1 MPLFRRQN
9 RRLVARSTTKNLL
22 LQPPAIG
29 DNAAM
34 QTEPPKTIRPKR
46 KVPIRIKWILVVA
59 AFAFA
64 FNWFAHPFERNPGFF
79 DRETFEAVVAKVR
92 AQMKPGESRAF
103 QLDLVSDANSLRP
116 IKPDEE
122 VSIAK
127 PGQVCATISPAGK
140 LKLTILTRMLWRIAA
155 YGFAYS
161 DEPLTPEL
169 GDNGWWFLDVPWLSE
184 TMPDRKIDDHWWKV
198 QAND

>member
-1 MPLFRRQN
+1 
-9 RRLVARSTTKNLL
+9 
-22 LQPPAIG
+22 
-29 DNAAM
+29 M
-34 QTEPPKTIRPKR
+34 QTEPPEAIGPMR
-46 KVPIRIKWILVVA
+46 KHPIRVKWVLVLA
-59 AFAFA
+59 ALALA
-64 FNWFAHPFERNPGFF
+64 FNWFAHPFERTPGRF
-79 DRETFEAVVAKVR
+79 DRGTFEAVVANVR
-92 AQMKPGESRAF
+92 AQMKPGESRTF

-122 VSIAK
+122 VSSAK
-127 PGQVCATISPAGK
+127 PGRVRATISPAGK

-169 GDNGWWFLDVPWLSE
+169 EDNGWWFLNVPWLSE